1 MALCNTIIIIIITW
15 PVGSHCRPVMAL
27 CNTIIINNHLA
38 RGRLVMALCHTIIII
53 ITWPVA
59 RW

>member
-1 MALCNTIIIIIITW
+1 MVLCNTIIIIITW

-27 CNTIIINNHLA
+27 CNTIII
-38 RGRLVMALCHTIIII
+38 I

-59 RW
+59 GL